1 MIFPLF
7 SFSPDPKVRHSA
19 WSLVIGGT
27 FTWVA
32 IYGVNQAQVQ
42 RYCTCPSLKKAQL
55 WVHFSNTFYF
65 FSAKNIWTICSMY
78 MYIVCNNLIH
88 LKKLWLLP
96 CSAIWLNFPGLCLIL
111 YLSCLIG
118 MVVYAFYSTC
128 DPFSFHLVKTS
139 DQVRIKCLEE
149 SCLPHGRFK
158 IIPTCSSSN
167 MLSGKLCICPNCKY
181 RVTYM

>member
-1 MIFPLF
+1 MIFPHF

-55 WVHFSNTFYF
+55 WVHFSKTFCL

-78 MYIVCNNLIH
+78 MYIVCDNLIH
-88 LKKLWLLP
+88 LKKIVTFALQ
-96 CSAIWLNFPGLCLIL
+96 C
-111 YLSCLIG
+111 YLAEFSWT
-118 MVVYAFYSTC
+118 VSYSL
-128 DPFSFHLVKTS
+128 S
-139 DQVRIKCLEE
+139 I
-149 SCLPHGRFK
+149 LPHRNGCLCILQHLWPLFFSSCQNFRPGENKMLREILPPTWYK

-167 MLSGKLCICPNCKY
+167 MLSGKLCICPNCKH

>member
-55 WVHFSNTFYF
+55 WVHFSNTFYL
-65 FSAKNIWTICSMY
+65 FSAKKHMNHLQYVYVYCMQQPYSPEK
-78 MYIVCNNLIH
+78 IVTFALQC
-88 LKKLWLLP
+88 
-96 CSAIWLNFPGLCLIL
+96 
-111 YLSCLIG
+111 YLAEFSRT
-118 MVVYAFYSTC
+118 VSYSL
-128 DPFSFHLVKTS
+128 S
-139 DQVRIKCLEE
+139 I
-149 SCLPHGRFK
+149 LPHRNG
-158 IIPTCSSSN
+158 C
-167 MLSGKLCICPNCKY
+167 LCILQHLWPIFFSSCQNFRPGENKML
-181 RVTYM
+181 RGILPPTWKI

>member
-1 MIFPLF
+1 MI
-7 SFSPDPKVRHSA
+7 SP
-19 WSLVIGGT
+19 
-27 FTWVA
+27 
-32 IYGVNQAQVQ
+32 
-42 RYCTCPSLKKAQL
+42 
-55 WVHFSNTFYF
+55 
-65 FSAKNIWTICSMY
+65 FSALVRTPRSDTVRGPWWLGALSPGWLSMASIRHRFSAIARVLLSKRHNCEYIFRTLSTYFPQKNIWTICSMY

-139 DQVRIKCLEE
+139 DQVRIKCWEE

-181 RVTYM
+181 RVTCM